1 MLLVTRRSLHGY
13 AASALMRVAF
23 IACIG
28 ARDARQSRALEQ
40 AFAARSEH
48 TIRSLRRDDRPD
60 ASVWCAGP
68 GWWLSSAEAV
78 D

>member
-1 MLLVTRRSLHGY
+1 LRL
-13 AASALMRVAF
+13 
-23 IACIG
+23 
-28 ARDARQSRALEQ
+28 

-48 TIRSLRRDDRPD
+48 GIRSLRRDDRPD

-68 GWWLSSAEAV
+68 GWWLSSDEPP